1 MPGDLNLKKSWNP
14 ALVKT
19 QAKIWQQE
27 QKTLEEFNKIKQR
40 EEELKKEKELNDL
53 IALKYKFNDNMNK
66 QDKLKLNKLNWMY
79 DVPAQKEK
87 PKEVKVEKV
96 ETKVDIQDPMKKF
109 KEMDPMKDM
118 NRKERVHKS
127 SHSHRSS
134 SHRSSHRSSTHRSD
148 SHRSHRSHR
157 SHDDD
162 RSHKSDSHKSDS
174 HKSDSHKSHSHRSRS
189 DTHRSRSDS
198 TKDGSRESETKP
210 KPIQY

>member
-66 QDKLKLNKLNWMY
+66 QDKLKVNKLNWMY

-87 PKEVKVEKV
+87 PEVKVD
-96 ETKVDIQDPMKKF
+96 KVDKVAKPLDDPMKKF
-109 KEMDPMKDM
+109 MDLDPMKSM
-118 NRKERVHKS
+118 RKDRVHKG
-127 SHSHRSS
+127 
-134 SHRSSHRSSTHRSD
+134 
-148 SHRSHRSHR
+148 SHRSHRSSDHR
-157 SHDDD
+157 G
-162 RSHKSDSHKSDS
+162 SHKSDSHKSDS
-174 HKSDSHKSHSHRSRS
+174 HKSDSHRSHSSHSSHSSHRSHSHRSHS
-189 DTHRSRSDS
+189 HKSHRDEERE
-198 TKDGSRESETKP
+198 KDKSSSKP
-210 KPIQY
+210 LQY